1 MKHKQLLSLICAAGV
16 VLASVPALPVIAAE
30 TAPVSTAAE
39 QREITEDG
47 DLMLNGTTE
56 DGCWWEVFNTGNA
69 GTVAQTA
76 GKYGSFQFSWKDVK
90 NAQFVIDSRDE
101 EHKRFGAEARLCSYE
116 YACKLDLGDTGYYGV
131 QAIPKASSS
140 LYIVEGWAENS
151 PVLKNA
157 GKKLGTVSANGLQ
170 YDVYR
175 CEQPNDNPDSRTSLF
190 PDYWFISCN
199 NRYDAKEKRLVK
211 GSVPV
216 YQLAD
221 ALYAS
226 GLDPQMA
233 PPYYSENPH
242 MFVYSGADASG
253 KASGSVD
260 FSYSWYGGDY
270 ALPESLRSED
280 GYALDFSGIY
290 GIGTT
295 NASIGK
301 NGNFELNWKDTENA
315 YAMLY
320 PTETVSERDMLGK
333 TWQYSGEIDLG
344 GNGYYG
350 LLAHIGTRWI
360 VIVEGRDENCTEWDL
375 PKKLIGQVKYENTVY
390 DLYENTAEAYP
401 APFDYWCI
409 RTDNPYDGH
418 KTTVSGEIPL
428 LPILDQTADII
439 GINETERVYSSEFF
453 VNSGRSDTAFLNG
466 SASFSKC
473 RFGYTDRYFTEQG
486 TKDGYN
492 WLRCQAAYEYGT
504 SMTAGDKGTFK
515 AAWKDLDPVV
525 GTLFVSGREYNNI
538 SLDDVQSIS
547 CSYEVKT
554 SVNPNY
560 FSSYWNYG
568 YEATFA
574 DLSGEEPVLTEYY
587 VTDAAPSVHAPFT
600 NKDMQVAQFRIGDI
614 FYNVYQLSV
623 NDETVL
629 YAPVAPQHFTK
640 TQYWIERYWDFHDGN
655 ITVSDSLSV
664 DLLQIF
670 KELEK
675 NGLKP
680 EGTLTD
686 ISFYALADSGTGSLE
701 VLKNEISLVKTGE
714 AAPETIVRGDANCDG
729 ALDVS
734 DAVLASRI
742 VVEDTEAKI
751 SDQGLRNADID
762 LNGNLEPADIT
773 LMLQVI
779 ARKVKL

>member
-1 MKHKQLLSLICAAGV
+1 MMKHKRLLSLLCAAG
-16 VLASVPALPVIAAE
+16 LILTSVPALPVIAAE
-30 TAPVSTAAE
+30 EAPVSTVAE
-39 QREITEDG
+39 ED
-47 DLMLNGTTE
+47 DLFLSGQTE
-56 DGCWWEVFNTGNA
+56 DGCQWDIFNKENA
-69 GTVAQTA
+69 GTVSQTV
-76 GKYGSFQFSWKDVK
+76 GKYGSFQFSWKNVK

-101 EHKRFGAEARLCSYE
+101 EHKRIGAEARLCSYE

-131 QAIPKASSS
+131 QAFPPNCNFI
-140 LYIVEGWAENS
+140 YIVEGWAENS
-151 PVLKNA
+151 TVRQNA
-157 GKKLGTVSANGLQ
+157 GEKLGTVSADGLQ

-175 CEQPNDNPDSRTSLF
+175 CEQPNDNPDSRIAPF
-190 PDYWFISCN
+190 PDYWFIASR

-211 GSVPV
+211 GAVPV
-216 YQLAD
+216 YRLVK
-221 ALYAS
+221 ALYDAN
-226 GLDPQMA
+226 LDPDMKEPDFSVVPQL
-233 PPYYSENPH
+233 
-242 MFVYSGADASG
+242 FVYSGDNASG

-301 NGNFELNWKDTENA
+301 NGSFELNWKDTENA

-350 LLAHIGTRWI
+350 LLAHIESLSI

-390 DLYENTAEAYP
+390 DLYENTAEACP

-409 RTDNPYDGH
+409 RTDNPYGGH

-428 LPILDQTADII
+428 LPILDQTANLI
-439 GINETERVYSSEFF
+439 GISEGRRYYSSGFI
-453 VNSGRSDTAFLNG
+453 VDSGRSDTAFLSGN
-466 SASFSKC
+466 ASFTKC
-473 RFGYTDRYFTEQG
+473 IFGYTDHYFTEQG

-515 AAWKDLDPVV
+515 AEWKEDLLPSVS
-525 GTLFVSGREYNNI
+525 TLFVSGKEYNNV
-538 SLDDVQSIS
+538 SLDEVQSIS
-547 CSYEVKT
+547 CAYDVKT
-554 SVNPNY
+554 SVKPNH
-560 FSSYWNYG
+560 FFSYWNYG

-587 VTDAAPSVHAPFT
+587 VTDSAPSVHVPFT
-600 NKDMQVAQFRIGDI
+600 DKDMQVANFRIGDI
-614 FYNVYQLSV
+614 FYNVYRLSV

-640 TQYWIERYWDFHDGN
+640 TQYWIERYWDFHKGN
-655 ITVSDSLSV
+655 ITVSDSFSD
-664 DLLQIF
+664 DLLPIF

-675 NGLKP
+675 NGIKP

-686 ISFYALADSGTGSLE
+686 ISFYALADSGPGSLE

-714 AAPETIVRGDANCDG
+714 AAPKSDVRGDANCDG